1 MKGGQVT
8 VFVIVGIL
16 LVAAVI
22 AFFVVYQ
29 NRAVISSFGEEFDLE
44 SFVSKCF
51 RDSVREKIDIMMP
64 QGGFLSPTD
73 YKVFDDSNVAYIC
86 KTINYY
92 EPCVAQYPRYIT
104 RVQEELESGIEDDV
118 GNCFILLEDELEK
131 RNYDVQAGGL
141 FDIKVV
147 LKPEIVDIVV
157 SRNLQ
162 LSGGD
167 FSRDF
172 NSFRSSIRSPLYDLG
187 YVANE
192 IARQEAKYCYF
203 EYLGYSLIYNNFD
216 IRKYSLS
223 DSTKI
228 YTVEHK
234 PSGETMNIAI
244 RGCAIPPGF

>member
-1 MKGGQVT
+1 
-8 VFVIVGIL
+8 
-16 LVAAVI
+16 
-22 AFFVVYQ
+22 
-29 NRAVISSFGEEFDLE
+29 
-44 SFVSKCF
+44 
-51 RDSVREKIDIMMP
+51 
-64 QGGFLSPTD
+64 
-73 YKVFDDSNVAYIC
+73 
-86 KTINYY
+86 
-92 EPCVAQYPRYIT
+92 
-104 RVQEELESGIEDDV
+104 
-118 GNCFILLEDELEK
+118 
-131 RNYDVQAGGL
+131 
-141 FDIKVV
+141 
-147 LKPEIVDIVV
+147 VDIVV